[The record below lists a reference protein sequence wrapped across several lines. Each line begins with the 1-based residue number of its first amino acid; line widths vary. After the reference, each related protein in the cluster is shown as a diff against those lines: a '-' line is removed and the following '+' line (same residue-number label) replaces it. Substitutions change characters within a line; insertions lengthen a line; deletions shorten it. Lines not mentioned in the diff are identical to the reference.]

1 MFRREAIASHSD
13 HGDVPTPR
21 KSNESATRSR
31 LLEATA
37 ACVRRQG
44 VARTSIQSVARE
56 AGVSKALVLYHFGKK
71 NLLLALTLEWLA
83 DRSARRE
90 SDALTQSDASRVL
103 EDLWAWVA
111 DELTRGEL
119 VTAFEVARQRDG
131 MIDAVAERVARARLL
146 AAEKTV
152 SEVFSKLMLRPRV
165 PIALLAST
173 QVAFVDGLAM
183 QAAQRPEANHRI
195 AFDVFWLALLSLVE

>member
-1 MFRREAIASHSD
+1 M
-13 HGDVPTPR
+13 
-21 KSNESATRSR
+21 
-31 LLEATA
+31 
-37 ACVRRQG
+37 
-44 VARTSIQSVARE
+44 
-56 AGVSKALVLYHFGKK
+56 LYHFGKK

-111 DELTRGEL
+111 DELTHGEL

-152 SEVFSKLMLRPRV
+152 SEVFSRLMLRPRV